1 MPAPRERGDGVEK
14 RSGAQTRGAPALEGR
29 EMRKNLQG
37 NSEGA
42 ASEEEEEVG
51 TWEPRGRTLGKE
63 SMR

>member
-1 MPAPRERGDGVEK
+1 MPAPRERGDKVEK
-14 RSGAQTRGAPALEGR
+14 RSEGPNRGCPALEGR

-51 TWEPRGRTLGKE
+51 TWEPKGRTLGKE